1 MFSEQCQW
9 AERALMSPGS
19 SIFIDSVQTVAKA
32 VIKKSLA
39 YLGHSHQKLEFWAQ
53 LPSLQTTEKGWHSQR
68 VWTWRPC
75 PSSAPLYEGQREW
88 DHHKDSSNKCPG
100 QWCTGC
106 SLGKVCH
113 QPFTCRPE
121 HNWSSR
127 VTETSAMTR
136 PFLQPPPGSHVPAS
150 RGEQKISAGGLCT
163 LQLTSFRRW
172 SMLLIEFHGLKVF
185 LRILDLE
192 SSQPWASVIPATR
205 AGSGKYGC

>member
-53 LPSLQTTEKGWHSQR
+53 LRSLQTTEKGWHSQR
-68 VWTWRPC
+68 VWTWRAC

-88 DHHKDSSNKCPG
+88 DHHKDSSNKRPG

-113 QPFTCRPE
+113 QPFTRRFE
-121 HNWSSR
+121 HNWSPR
-127 VTETSAMTR
+127 VTEKLLQWPDPSCSHHLGPMSLLLMGNRKFLPEALHSSAH
-136 PFLQPPPGSHVPAS
+136 FFQKVIHAS
-150 RGEQKISAGGLCT
+150 NW
-163 LQLTSFRRW
+163 F
-172 SMLLIEFHGLKVF
+172 
-185 LRILDLE
+185 
-192 SSQPWASVIPATR
+192 PWPWDFS
-205 AGSGKYGC
+205 